1 MSDANSANRSP
12 AITFALRAYVVL
24 TYLFIFAPIAAS
36 FVFSFNADRFPSIPL
51 GGFSLEWYRA
61 VASDPLVW
69 EGLRNTLVV
78 GVAAK
83 KLGLIALALGFFAK
97 FAKIILLGLA
107 LLGGGALKLFK
118 RKPTSTPN
126 A

>member
-51 GGFSLEWYRA
+51 GGFSLEWLLPIRWSGRGCA
-61 VASDPLVW
+61 IRWGWVW
-69 EGLRNTLVV
+69 R
-78 GVAAK
+78 
-83 KLGLIALALGFFAK
+83 LG
-97 FAKIILLGLA
+97 
-107 LLGGGALKLFK
+107 
-118 RKPTSTPN
+118 
-126 A
+126 

>member
-12 AITFALRAYVVL
+12 AITFALRGYVVL

-69 EGLRNTLVV
+69 EGLRNTL
-78 GVAAK
+78 GF
-83 KLGLIALALGFFAK
+83 GLIW
-97 FAKIILLGLA
+97 LA
-107 LLGGGALKLFK
+107 LLLYTFESVLHRQRGLTQPAL
-118 RKPTSTPN
+118 
-126 A
+126 